1 LFLRVLSE
9 FFEELSPRI
18 VNAFDDFSEFVF
30 SGKVVVDFELK
41 KAILAVHER
50 VFQSSELRFVVRF
63 QQSVA
68 NQRKRVFILFI
79 FCAHVLRE
87 NMRKKNDLTAK
98 EKKLVTRKQKTVRHI
113 RLVRARTHFF
123 LQTVSPSTKT

>member
-1 LFLRVLSE
+1 LFLSVLSE

-41 KAILAVHER
+41 KSILAVHER

-68 NQRKRVFILFI
+68 NQRKVFILFI

-87 NMRKKNDLTAK
+87 NKRKKMTGRQRKKVSYAYAK
-98 EKKLVTRKQKTVRHI
+98 KRYITIL
-113 RLVRARTHFF
+113 FS
-123 LQTVSPSTKT
+123 TVSPSTKT